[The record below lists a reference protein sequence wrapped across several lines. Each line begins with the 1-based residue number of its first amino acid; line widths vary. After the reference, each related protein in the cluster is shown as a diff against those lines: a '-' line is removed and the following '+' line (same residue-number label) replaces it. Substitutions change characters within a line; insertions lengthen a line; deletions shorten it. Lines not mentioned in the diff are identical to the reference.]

1 MEENHQE
8 TEATIDICKFE
19 DRKCN
24 FKLEVYKFMNCE
36 KHVMDIKYFKFEELK
51 NSTFLS
57 KYTEDEIKF
66 WIKNTREFSED
77 TEGNVYY
84 LD

>member
-1 MEENHQE
+1 MRHEKQD
-8 TEATIDICKFE
+8 IDT
-19 DRKCN
+19 D
-24 FKLEVYKFMNCE
+24 
-36 KHVMDIKYFKFEELK
+36 YFKFEELK

-66 WIKNTREFSED
+66 WIKNTRELSED
-77 TEGNVYY
+77 IEGNVYY